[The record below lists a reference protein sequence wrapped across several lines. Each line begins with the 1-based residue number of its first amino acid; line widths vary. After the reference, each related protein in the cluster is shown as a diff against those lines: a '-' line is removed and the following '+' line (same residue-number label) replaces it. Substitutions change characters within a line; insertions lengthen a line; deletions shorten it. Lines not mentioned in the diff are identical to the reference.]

1 MASSAGAGAERIVL
15 SPADFELLDADAS
28 YEGLH
33 VLLGGAARLDAATPL
48 RSVTDRAVAM
58 LLAAQDDDEDDEA
71 TKSKHPLRQPLK
83 LPPRLGWR

>member
-48 RSVTDRAVAM
+48 RSGRA
-58 LLAAQDDDEDDEA
+58 A
-71 TKSKHPLRQPLK
+71 TTRGASTRTGWS
-83 LPPRLGWR
+83 LGESTPVSRRRHRR